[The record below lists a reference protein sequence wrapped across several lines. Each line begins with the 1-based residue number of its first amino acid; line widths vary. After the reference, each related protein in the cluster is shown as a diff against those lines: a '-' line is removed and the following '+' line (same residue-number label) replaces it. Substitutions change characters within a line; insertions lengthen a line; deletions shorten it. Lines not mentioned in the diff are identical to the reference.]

1 MSFLGKG
8 LGGFLL
14 CDWLPLLDS
23 FVCDTLPAGAE
34 PGPCFHPI
42 GSKLGCC
49 PGGLET
55 RTELTVASSA
65 DPYSMGHSS
74 LHRDLV
80 ECWRPPGVN

>member
-1 MSFLGKG
+1 MGS
-8 LGGFLL
+8 L
-14 CDWLPLLDS
+14 CWTVLS
-23 FVCDTLPAGAE
+23 VTLPAVAE
-34 PGPCFHPI
+34 PGPCIHPI

-55 RTELTVASSA
+55 RTELTVAFSS

-80 ECWRPPGVN
+80 ECWRPPGINICGISVLM